1 MTEVISINGNSK
13 VNRHL
18 DSAKAA
24 NPSDH
29 CLRQSHLIATFNAIA
44 NGQYN
49 KSQFSKSFESEFQ
62 M

>member
-1 MTEVISINGNSK
+1 MTEVISIIGNSK

-18 DSAKAA
+18 DSAKSGY
-24 NPSDH
+24 PSDH
-29 CLRQSHLIATFNAIA
+29 CLRQSHLIAAFNAIA
-44 NGQYN
+44 NGQYI